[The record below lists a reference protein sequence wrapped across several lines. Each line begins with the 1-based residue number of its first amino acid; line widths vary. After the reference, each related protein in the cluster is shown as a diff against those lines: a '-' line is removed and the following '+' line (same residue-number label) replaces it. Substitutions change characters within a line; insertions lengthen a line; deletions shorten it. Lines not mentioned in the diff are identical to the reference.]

1 MIRHYLELAWQQL
14 VKYRLQSVVS
24 IVSLGVGFACFALA
38 AMWIKYETTYD
49 AFHRDAERIHFL
61 TMDGS
66 VYGEKEEVYWP
77 VTNLFCDSIYKYC
90 PEIVEQTKFLTSKIL
105 LADQSLFQAIGI
117 DRTFLDFFDIR
128 IVQGS
133 DDFLRHDGGYAI
145 TQEKAREIWGDENP
159 VGKELYREKSERLSI
174 TAVVEGIGKHTNI
187 PFDLLSANKY
197 ADEILNVKYAVRLS
211 PQAQLESV
219 NKRIDT
225 LNIHYQ
231 GTTKIGNN
239 QFRPFSASAEGGFE
253 FIPITK
259 FRHRFFTDQMA
270 VQINHIYL
278 FALAGGL
285 LILCGLL
292 NYLTMFINRL
302 FIRWREI
309 ALRTVMGAT
318 KWNLAIQFLVE
329 YTLVLAIAF
338 IIGLFLIEAA
348 LPLFRQVAEL
358 PKGVGFVYREGFIY
372 LLLVMVMSVVISS
385 PVIGFFRRQALQNS
399 LQNKVGLFSY
409 SNFRKLSISLQ
420 ICISILFC
428 FCTAVMMKQIDTMR
442 HSDIGFE
449 RKNMGIM
456 EVTLTEE
463 ALPGAFS
470 DWLNRNSETVEE
482 AYNYLK
488 QQPDVT
494 DVIRNLPIFPATLS
508 SFYEIGKYDLRQQ
521 QRAKD
526 SNMGKE
532 AVNVLRN
539 PDMIKDECS
548 FWALKDFDG
557 SLARFYNFQLTE
569 GRFLEE
575 GDDEGAIIL
584 NESAAR
590 QFHWDSPVGKNIYF
604 RNRPHHVIGV
614 VKDFLN
620 FGPTTPAKPAIILKE
635 KDTSFSNRRLIF
647 KYSPGTWKT
656 CKKEL
661 TEHFSQNSSIQ
672 VNFQNVEEEYEN
684 LLESEKN
691 LQMLLF
697 TTAGTCILIALFGV
711 WSMIMLTCEQ
721 RRKEIA
727 VRKVFGATT
736 KEILDMFIVEYMTLQ
751 GVAALVAFPIGYACM
766 KPWLE
771 QYVVQTEISWWIYVG
786 IFLLVAL
793 LVALCIGWRV
803 WKTAPARPADEICKG

>member
-1 MIRHYLELAWQQL
+1 MIRHFFNLAFRQLE
-14 VKYRLQSVVS
+14 KYRLQSAVS
-24 IVSLGVGFACFALA
+24 IVSLAIGFACFSLA
-38 AMWIKYETTYD
+38 TMWIKYETSYD
-49 AFHRDAERIHFL
+49 AFHRDADRMCFL

-66 VYGEKEEVYWP
+66 VYGKKKEIYWP

-90 PEIVEQTKFLTSKIL
+90 PEIVEQTKFLTSKIS
-105 LADQSLFQAIGI
+105 LADQNQFQAIRI
-117 DRTFLDFFDIR
+117 DSTFLDFFDIR
-128 IVQGS
+128 IIEGS
-133 DDFLRHDGGYAI
+133 DAFLHHDGEYAI
-145 TQEKAREIWGDENP
+145 TQEKAREIWGDESP
-159 VGKELYREKSERLSI
+159 VGKELELHRAQPERISI
-174 TAVVEGIGKHTNI
+174 TAVVKGIGEHTNI

-197 ADEILNVKYAVRLS
+197 ADETLNVQYAVRLS
-211 PQAQLESV
+211 RQAQLESV

-225 LNIHYQ
+225 LNIHYH
-231 GTTKIGNN
+231 GFTKVGNRYN
-239 QFRPFSASAEGGFE
+239 SYSTSAEGGFE

-302 FIRWREI
+302 FIRRREI

-318 KWNLAIQFLVE
+318 KWNLTIQFLIE
-329 YTLVLAIAF
+329 YTLLLAIAF
-338 IIGLFLIEAA
+338 VLGLFLIEAT

-358 PKGVGFVYREGFIY
+358 PEGVGFVYREGLIY
-372 LLLVMVMSVVISS
+372 LLFVMVVSVLISS
-385 PVIGFFRRQALQNS
+385 PVIDFFRRQALQDS
-399 LQNKVGLFSY
+399 FQNEVGLFSY

-420 ICISILFC
+420 ICISFLFC
-428 FCTAVMMKQIDTMR
+428 FCTAVMIKQIDTMR

-456 EVTLTEE
+456 EVTLTEKT
-463 ALPGAFS
+463 LSGIFS

-482 AYNYLK
+482 AYIYLK

-526 SNMGKE
+526 FNMGKE

-539 PDMIKDECS
+539 PEMIKDKCS
-548 FWALKDFDG
+548 FEILRDFDG
-557 SLARFYNFQLTE
+557 SLSRFYNFQLTE

-575 GDDEGAIIL
+575 SDDEGAIVL
-584 NESAAR
+584 NESATR
-590 QFHWDSPVGKNIYF
+590 QFHWDSPIGKNIYF
-604 RNRPHHVIGV
+604 GDSPHHVIGV

-620 FGPTTPAKPAIILKE
+620 FGPTTPAKPVIILKE

-647 KYSPGTWKT
+647 KYRPGTWET
-656 CKKEL
+656 CKKKL

-672 VNFQNVEEEYEN
+672 IDFQNVEEEYET

-691 LQMLLF
+691 LQMLLSI
-697 TTAGTCILIALFGV
+697 TAGTCILIALFGV

-721 RRKEIA
+721 RRREIA
-727 VRKVFGATT
+727 IRKVFGATT
-736 KEILDMFIVEYMTLQ
+736 KDILDMFFIEYMSLQ

-771 QYVVQTEISWWIYVG
+771 QYVVQTEISWWIYAG
-786 IFLLVAL
+786 IFLAVAL
-793 LVALCIGWRV
+793 LVALCVGWRV
-803 WKTAPARPADEICKG
+803 WKTANARPAEEIK